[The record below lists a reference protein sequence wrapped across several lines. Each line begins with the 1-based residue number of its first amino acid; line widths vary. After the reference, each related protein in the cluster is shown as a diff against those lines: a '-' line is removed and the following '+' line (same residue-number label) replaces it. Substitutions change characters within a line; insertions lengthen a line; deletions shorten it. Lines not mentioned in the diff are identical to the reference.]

1 MQRPGFWVA
10 VSLAS
15 GLLQAWDAGGFV
27 VGRLA
32 AVVTLAGLVFPMAT
46 IALRVP
52 HGVRI
57 AALVV
62 GAILLVVAR
71 LTSPVSLN
79 GLHLTLFPAAV
90 YILVLRGFT
99 FDGHQQSA

>member
-1 MQRPGFWVA
+1 MQRPWFWVV
-10 VSLAS
+10 VSLVL
-15 GLLQAWDAGGFV
+15 GLLQAWDAGGFAM
-27 VGRLA
+27 GRLV
-32 AVVTLAGLVFPMAT
+32 AVVTLAGLVFPIAT

-57 AALVV
+57 GALAL

-71 LTSPVSLN
+71 LSSPVSLN
-79 GLHLTLFPAAV
+79 GLHLALFPAAV
-90 YILVLRGFT
+90 YILVLRGLT